1 MSTQRRRL
9 FLEALRFCARLPAGA
24 SKGMDVVEPGAAA
37 RYVPVVGLLIGAVGG
52 AVYWLGA
59 QLWPTSI
66 AVVLSMFATAVLP
79 GGTPGN
85 VVSEQRASEAT
96 PKPLVPGFGVAGF
109 VFALLLK
116 YNTLMA
122 LSAASLPFAVPAN
135 VALGLIMICG
145 HAASRALV
153 VSLLASS
160 APESRMPVSNGD
172 LVLVLALG
180 FAPATLLGIPG
191 LIGLAVALLA
201 RVAFGAYFRRNRKV
215 MANGASYAAQ
225 QLSEV
230 CFYLGALA
238 SWVYV

>member
-1 MSTQRRRL
+1 MSTQRRL

-24 SKGMDVVEPGAAA
+24 SKGTDGAEPGAAA

-66 AVVLSMFATAVLP
+66 AVVLSMLATALLP

-85 VVSEQRASEAT
+85 VVSEQPASEAT
-96 PKPLVPGFGVAGF
+96 PKPLGFGVAGF

-160 APESRMPVSNGD
+160 APASRAPVSNGD
-172 LVLVLALG
+172 LVLALGVG

-191 LIGLAVALLA
+191 LIGLAVALVA
-201 RVAFGAYFRRNRKV
+201 RVAFGTYLRRRRQV
-215 MANGASYAAQ
+215 MANGASYAMQ
-225 QLSEV
+225 QLTEV

-238 SWVYV
+238 SWMYV

>member
-1 MSTQRRRL
+1 MSAQRRL
-9 FLEALRFCARLPAGA
+9 FLEALR
-24 SKGMDVVEPGAAA
+24 
-37 RYVPVVGLLIGAVGG
+37 GLLIGAVGG

-59 QLWPTSI
+59 QLWPTSV
-66 AVVLSMFATAVLP
+66 AVVLSMLATAMLP
-79 GGTPGN
+79 GGMPGN
-85 VVSEQRASEAT
+85 VVS
-96 PKPLVPGFGVAGF
+96 GVAGF

-135 VALGLIMICG
+135 VALGLIMISG
-145 HAASRALV
+145 HAASRALA
-153 VSLLASS
+153 VSLLAAS
-160 APESRMPVSNGD
+160 APESRMPMSNGD

-180 FAPATLLGIPG
+180 FAPATLLGLPG

-201 RVAFGAYFRRNRKV
+201 RVAFGAYCRRNRKV
-215 MANGASYAAQ
+215 MANGVCYAAQ
-225 QLSEV
+225 PLTEV